1 MQKGKNSN
9 FCLYDFSCFTVNFQ
23 RRVDLFGFGRRLI
36 TALAGCCS
44 RLGGFSPTALAT
56 STPFSSRITIGSAPS
71 LRSTRFTN
79 TCPLDSR
86 CPILT
91 YRLVGSFGTLTI
103 TCVSFPTFTT
113 PLTSVPLASSVEGGG
128 GGGGTTGI
136 TGGGG
141 GFGSLHWGGRLST
154 GSSGRSGTPMGL
166 AAIGWGGRGGAGR
179 RVGRFGGAGRRVPG
193 FGAAWGLAAIGLV
206 PGGRVAVPL
215 LTLALGSLHWG
226 GRFSNG
232 SSGRSGTPMGLAAM
246 GSSPGG
252 EVGRRPN

>member
-1 MQKGKNSN
+1 MEKGKNSN
-9 FCLYDFSCFTVNFQ
+9 FCLYHFSCFTVNFQ
-23 RRVDLFGFGRRLI
+23 RRVDLFGFCRRLI
-36 TALAGCCS
+36 TALARCS

-113 PLTSVPLASSVEGGG
+113 PLTSVPVASSVEGGG

-141 GFGSLHWGGRLST
+141 GLGSLHWGGRLSTGSSGRSGTPLGPAAGGGGGGASGVGGGGGGLGSLHGGGRLST

-179 RVGRFGGAGRRVPG
+179 GVPG
-193 FGAAWGLAAIGLV
+193 FGAGWGLPAIGV
-206 PGGRVAVPL
+206 GSGGRGGVAL
-215 LTLALGSLHWG
+215 L
-226 GRFSNG
+226 
-232 SSGRSGTPMGLAAM
+232 
-246 GSSPGG
+246 
-252 EVGRRPN
+252 

>member
-9 FCLYDFSCFTVNFQ
+9 FCLYPFSCFTVNFQ
-23 RRVDLFGFGRRLI
+23 RRVELFGFGRRLI
-36 TALAGCCS
+36 TALAGCS

-56 STPFSSRITIGSAPS
+56 STPFCSRITIGSAPS

-113 PLTSVPLASSVEGGG
+113 PLTSVPVASSVEGGG

-141 GFGSLHWGGRLST
+141 GLGSLHWGGRLST

-179 RVGRFGGAGRRVPG
+179 RVPG
-193 FGAAWGLAAIGLV
+193 FGAVWGLPAIGLV

-215 LTLALGSLHWG
+215 LTLAVGSLHCG
-226 GRFSNG
+226 GGVRAGASADSAQFG
-232 SSGRSGTPMGLAAM
+232 VYLLWD
-246 GSSPGG
+246 
-252 EVGRRPN
+252 